1 MIAGLRRQ
9 RAIVIAA
16 LALLTLLG
24 WWYLRAAPMAMPGA
38 GGVWARGYLLASFLM
53 WFIMMV
59 AMMTPSVAPVVLL
72 HDRVMHRGQPGWHRR
87 TLAFL
92 LGYFIVWAAFSAA
105 ATLAQSALIRSGV
118 IDAMGVISDG
128 RVAALLLLA
137 VAIYQW
143 SAAKTACL
151 DRCHS
156 PLAFIVRRRRGPL
169 RDLRAGLAHGSWCVA
184 CCGALMLLLFVGGV
198 MNLAWVAGITIAV
211 TIEKLVPRPGPVRI
225 AIGIS
230 ALIGAAWIG
239 WRAWPLMPHQAF
251 MPWLE
256 WLVSA

>member
-211 TIEKLVPRPGPVRI
+211 TIEKLVPR
-225 AIGIS
+225 
-230 ALIGAAWIG
+230 
-239 WRAWPLMPHQAF
+239 
-251 MPWLE
+251 
-256 WLVSA
+256 